1 MTVPRLFKFLGRT
14 TERDLARLA
23 ETDKTLLSMRDRL
36 KSVMPEP
43 RARGLIE
50 DMLEVALHG
59 AGEHFIGMKGPA
71 IDRILKARVQ
81 LAGIFETVMAPGWRG
96 DMGPHL
102 KLLDGI
108 YRDIEAGLEE
118 LSKPIEKSPPPKAL
132 SDTIAARI
140 RREVHDAT
148 AGDSPHEFRAAATDA
163 MREAGYAS
171 PRLTRRGYRKLPNSD
186 TFRRIFKDKNSV
198 ELTIKDGRFHAE
210 TFDSAGRR
218 TAKFAEFDVALE
230 PYGRTPKTGS
240 LLQAHHGLEGDLMGA
255 LFGKAYDHNA
265 VPTIWLRNNKTG
277 SPHGIV
283 TALGNMT
290 RAGRRDPATLTY
302 EAIRIYAAADMKA
315 AQVPAAAIEAYLAA
329 IDAHV
334 RTRIVPGLSKNE
346 SARKLGGW
354 KP

>member
-23 ETDKTLLSMRDRL
+23 DTDKTLLAMRDRL
-36 KSVMPEP
+36 KGVMPEP

-71 IDRILKARVQ
+71 IDRILTARGQ

-102 KLLDGI
+102 KQLDTI
-108 YRDIEAGLEE
+108 YRDIESGLAE
-118 LSKPIEKSPPPKAL
+118 LSKPIEKTPPPKAL
-132 SDTIAARI
+132 TDTIAARI
-140 RREVHDAT
+140 RREVHDAKS
-148 AGDSPHEFRAAATDA
+148 GESPHEFRSAATDA
-163 MREAGYAS
+163 LREPGS
-171 PRLTRRGYRKLPNSD
+171 TTPRLTRRGYRKLPNAD
-186 TFRRIFKDKNSV
+186 TFRRIFKDKSSV
-198 ELTIKDGRFHAE
+198 ELTIKDGRFYAE

-230 PYGRTPKTGS
+230 PYGRTPRTGS

-255 LFGKAYDHNA
+255 LFDNYDHNA

-283 TALGNMT
+283 TALGNMA

-302 EAIRIYAAADMKA
+302 EAIRNYAVADMKA
-315 AQVPAAAIEAYLAA
+315 AQVPQHAIEAYLAA

-334 RTRIVPGLSKNE
+334 RSQIVPKIPVRDR
-346 SARKLGGW
+346 ARMLGGW